1 MRALFPLLLMLL
13 AGSQSASARPRGA
26 VIPAGNAASRD
37 AARDPGSANEVAWD
51 IVEGLTTE
59 VGPRPAGTE
68 AEARARRWAVAKLE
82 ALGFSNVHVEEFR
95 MPVWVRGAETAEI
108 VSPYPQKMAVTALG
122 SSASTGD
129 VGITAQVVGF
139 MGLDALRAAP
149 AGSLSGKIVFINH
162 AMQPTQDG
170 SGYRAFGPVRFDG
183 PAIAAAKG
191 AAAVVIRSVGTD
203 HHRNPHTGL
212 TDFPAGSKA
221 VPAGALS
228 VPDAENLQRMLARGG
243 PVTMRLVLTPHNLA
257 DQPSGNVVAEVP
269 GSDPKAGTVLIGGHL
284 DSWDLGTG
292 AIDDGA
298 GLAITTAAARAM
310 LAAPHRQR
318 RTIRIV
324 WWGAEEVGSPGGN
337 AYFERHRGENV
348 VLVAEADFGAD
359 RVWRFQHGFAAAN
372 NDLADRIA
380 ATLGPL
386 GIARGDNP
394 AHGGA
399 DVEKW
404 VESGVAVIDLNQD
417 GTHYF
422 DIHHTPDDTLDK
434 IDPVQLQQD
443 VAAWTALLS
452 IVANDPHPISRRQ
465 HQ

>member
-1 MRALFPLLLMLL
+1 MRAFFSLLLLL
-13 AGSQSASARPRGA
+13 VGAPASARPVGA
-26 VIPAGNAASRD
+26 AMAAGKAASPG
-37 AARDPGSANEVAWD
+37 AADQVAWD

-68 AEARARRWAVAKLE
+68 AEARARHWAVAKLK

-122 SSASTGD
+122 SSASTGEA
-129 VGITAQVVGF
+129 GITAQVVGF
-139 MGLDALRAAP
+139 TGLDALRAAP
-149 AGSLSGKIVFINH
+149 AGSLAGKIAFINH

-212 TDFPAGSKA
+212 TDFPAGTKA

-228 VPDAENLQRMLARGG
+228 VPDAENLQRMLDRGR
-243 PVTMRLVLTPHNLA
+243 PVAMRLVLTPRNLA

-269 GSDPKAGTVLIGGHL
+269 GSDPEAGTVLIGGHL

-298 GLAITTAAARAM
+298 GLAITTAAAKAL
-310 LAAPHRQR
+310 LAGPRRPR

-324 WWGAEEVGSPGGN
+324 WWGAEEVDALGGN

-348 VLVAEADFGAD
+348 VMVAEADFGAD
-359 RVWRFQHGFAAAN
+359 RVWRLQHGFATAN
-372 NDLADRIA
+372 NDLADAIA
-380 ATLGPL
+380 AALAPL
-386 GIARGDNP
+386 GVARGDNV

-404 VESGVAVIDLNQD
+404 VESGVAVVDLNQD
-417 GTHYF
+417 GTRYF
-422 DIHHTPDDTLDK
+422 DLHHTPDDTLDK
-434 IDPVQLQQD
+434 IDPVQLRQN

-452 IVANDPHPISRRQ
+452 IVANDPRPIGRRQ